1 MLDVAVVEDPAA
13 AAVMLEPRR
22 SRLLAE
28 LSEPASAAAL
38 AARLGLP
45 RQQINYHLRTLEKH
59 GLARVADERKWGGLT
74 ERRLVA
80 TARSYLV
87 SPTALGPLATDPG
100 RTRDRL
106 SASYLL
112 ALAARVVREVGRLV
126 RRSDETGK
134 RLATLS
140 LDTEIRFASPGA
152 RARFSRD
159 LVAAVGELVR
169 RYHDEAAPGGRPHRL
184 IVSAHPTPTH
194 AKEKKS

>member
-13 AAVMLEPRR
+13 AAVMLDPRR

-80 TARSYLV
+80 TARPYLV

-112 ALAARVVREVGRLV
+112 ALAARVVREVGRLL

-184 IVSAHPTPTH
+184 VVSAYPTPTH